1 MSKVIGVLSLKGGVG
16 KTSSVFSLGAAL
28 SSLGKKVLLVDAN
41 FSSPNLG
48 IHLNIIDPEYTLH
61 HVIGDNLTI
70 HSAIH
75 ELEDFHVLPSSVF
88 PHKLVDPLELKKKL
102 KDVKKL
108 YDFILI
114 DSSPALNRETL
125 AAMTASDELFVVS
138 TPDFSTL
145 SMTLK
150 AIKLAKQKGTPIS
163 GLILNKV
170 YNKKFELSLDNIEK
184 TGEVPILAVIPHDVN
199 VLRAQA
205 NFMPAVHHRPNAN
218 SSLEYRR
225 LASCL
230 ANENF
235 KEPFKLN
242 TVFKIVPKKE
252 QVNRDIFYNSVF
264 Q

>member
-1 MSKVIGVLSLKGGVG
+1 MGKIIGVLSLKGGVG
-16 KTSSVFSLGAAL
+16 KTSSVVSLGASLA
-28 SSLGKKVLLVDAN
+28 SLGKKVLLVDAN

-48 IHLNIIDPEYTLH
+48 IHLNIIDPVQTLH
-61 HVIGDNLTI
+61 HVIGDNSAI

-75 ELEDFHVLPSSVF
+75 ELDYFHVLPASVF
-88 PHKLVDPLELKKKL
+88 PHKIIDPLELKKKL
-102 KDVKKL
+102 KDIKNL

-125 AAMTASDELFVVS
+125 ATMTASDELFVVS

-184 TGEVPILAVIPHDVN
+184 TGEVPILAVVPHDVN

-205 NFMPAVHHRPNAN
+205 NFVPAVYYKSNSN
-218 SSLEYRR
+218 SSLEYKR

-230 ANENF
+230 ANEIF
-235 KEPFKLN
+235 KEPFKLK
-242 TVFKIVPKKE
+242 TVFKVNPKKE
-252 QVNRDIFYNSVF
+252 QVNRDIFYNAVF
-264 Q
+264 

>member
-1 MSKVIGVLSLKGGVG
+1 MGKVIGVLSLKGGVG
-16 KTSSVFSLGAAL
+16 KTSSVVSLGAAL

-48 IHLNIIDPEYTLH
+48 IHLNIIDPEQTLH
-61 HVIGDNLTI
+61 HVIGDDLGV

-75 ELEDFHVLPSSVF
+75 ELDDFHVLPSSVF
-88 PHKLVDPLELKKKL
+88 PHKVIDPLELKRKL
-102 KDVKKL
+102 KDVKRS

-150 AIKLAKQKGTPIS
+150 AIRLAKQKGTPIS

-170 YNKKFELSLDNIEK
+170 YNKKFELSLENIEK

-205 NFMPAVHHRPNAN
+205 SFVPAVHHKPNSS

-225 LASCL
+225 LASCI
-230 ANENF
+230 ANEKF
-235 KEPFKLN
+235 DEPFKLK
-242 TVFKIVPKKE
+242 TVFRISPRKE
-252 QVNRDIFYNSVF
+252 QVNRDVFYNSVF
-264 Q
+264 